1 MGVLPYYLSESNL
14 NSSYYGIIKKKG
26 TISGSDFI
34 EKLKMYHPQVD
45 DSITELH
52 LKAIFSTMN
61 HLLSEGYNI
70 NFSDY
75 LKVSTIIKGGFKS
88 VDDYFNDKSH
98 SIAVNFRPAQSFLT
112 ELRKSVT
119 LERVERPVKAPDIA
133 MIRECSGDENCLML
147 EEANRIAGANL
158 MPKDCSLAGIELT
171 DGVKDEGKI
180 FVTLRELIICSHS
193 SKEIIFTFRHSFAP
207 PAWLVKGRAISVKL
221 RYAEEREG
229 IYRES
234 MPVDSVWGG

>member
-26 TISGSDFI
+26 TISSGDFI
-34 EKLKMYHPQVD
+34 EKLKMYHPEVD
-45 DSITELH
+45 DSISELH

-70 NFSDY
+70 NFTDY

-88 VDDYFNDKSH
+88 VDEYFNSKSH
-98 SIAVNFRPAQSFLT
+98 SIAVNFRPSQSFLT
-112 ELRKSVT
+112 ELRKKIN

-133 MIRECSGDENCLML
+133 MIRDCSGDKNCLRL
-147 EEANRIAGANL
+147 EEANRIAGSHL
-158 MPKDCSLAGIELT
+158 MTKECTLAGIELVDRGNVDDKVLIT
-171 DGVKDEGKI
+171 RK
-180 FVTLRELIICSHS
+180 ELIICSHS
-193 SKEIIFTFRHSFAP
+193 EREIIFTFRHSFTP

-221 RYAEEREG
+221 RYAEERDG

-234 MPVDSVWGG
+234 MPADSVWGG